1 MRLIFKNL
9 NVLRSTINAIST
21 SIEIKEIVESAGN
34 NLPNLFDFSSF
45 GVFWKEDL
53 LLFLYQEESCPPSFT
68 QEVVNNMVKV
78 FSILG
83 EESVDADRIV
93 LHTEKRKLRPKQM
106 IMDPK
111 AALKSYLTLP
121 LAVEGGIIGCTSLNS
136 DQPNAFDA
144 QDLQFFS
151 VIGYQMAATLRHFQ
165 RFSSVKN
172 LAIYDALTG
181 LHNRRYFEEKL
192 EVEAQKCFCSN
203 TPLSLVM
210 VDIDFFKKVNDTF
223 GHTEGDQ
230 VLYKVSSLL
239 KTSVRKK
246 DIVARYGG
254 EEFILILPETRLEES
269 FVIAE
274 RIRRLVEKTS
284 FEAGKAQVNL
294 TLSMGISNFPS
305 HRAKSKEELTEM
317 ADQALYDAKRG
328 GRNRVCIFTGKFARE
343 TVPT

>member
-1 MRLIFKNL
+1 VRLIFKNL

-21 SIEIKEIVESAGN
+21 SIEIKEIVESAGT

-53 LLFLYQEESCPPSFT
+53 LLFLYQEDSCPPSFT
-68 QEVVNNMVKV
+68 QEVVRNMVKV

-83 EESVDADRIV
+83 EESMDADRIALKV
-93 LHTEKRKLRPKQM
+93 EKRKLRPKQM
-106 IMDPK
+106 MIDPK
-111 AALKSYLTLP
+111 ATLKSHLTLP
-121 LAVEGGIIGCTSLNS
+121 LTVEGEILGCISLNS

-144 QDLQFFS
+144 QDLQFLS
-151 VIGYQMAATLRHFQ
+151 VIGYQMAATLKHFQ
-165 RFSSVKN
+165 RFSSIKN
-172 LAIYDALTG
+172 IAIYDTLTG
-181 LHNRRYFEEKL
+181 LYNRRYFEERL
-192 EVEAQKCFCSN
+192 GVDAQKSFYSG

-210 VDIDFFKKVNDTF
+210 VDIDLFKKVNDTF

-230 VLYKVSSLL
+230 VLRKISSLL

-246 DIVARYGG
+246 DTVARYGG
-254 EEFILILPETRLEES
+254 EEFILILPEAGLGES
-269 FVIAE
+269 FMIAE
-274 RIRRLVEKTS
+274 RIRRQVENTP
-284 FEAGKAQVNL
+284 FEIGQAQVNL

-305 HRAKSKEELTEM
+305 HRAKSKEELVKM

-328 GRNRVCIFTGKFARE
+328 GRNKVCIFAGKSVQW

>member
-21 SIEIKEIVESAGN
+21 SIEIKEIVESAGT

-68 QEVVNNMVKV
+68 QEVVKNMLKV

-83 EESVDADRIV
+83 EESFNAEGIALQV
-93 LHTEKRKLRPKQM
+93 EKRKLRPKQM
-106 IMDPK
+106 MMDPK
-111 AALKSYLTLP
+111 ATLKSHLTLP
-121 LAVEGGIIGCTSLNS
+121 LTVEGEILGCLSLNS

-144 QDLQFFS
+144 QDLQFLS
-151 VIGYQMAATLRHFQ
+151 VIGYQMAATLKHFQ
-165 RFSSVKN
+165 RFSSIKN
-172 LAIYDALTG
+172 IAIYDTLTG
-181 LHNRRYFEEKL
+181 LYNRRYFEERL
-192 EVEAQKCFCSN
+192 GVDAQKSFYSG

-210 VDIDFFKKVNDTF
+210 VDIDHFKKINDTF

-230 VLYKVSSLL
+230 VLCKISSLL

-246 DIVARYGG
+246 DTVARYGG
-254 EEFILILPETRLEES
+254 EEFILILPEAGLEES

-274 RIRRLVEKTS
+274 RIRRQVENTS
-284 FEAGKAQVNL
+284 FEVGQAQVNL

-305 HRAKSKEELTEM
+305 HRAKSKEDLVKM

-328 GRNRVCIFTGKFARE
+328 GRNKVCIFSGKSAQW

>member
-21 SIEIKEIVESAGN
+21 SIEIKEIVESAGT

-68 QEVVNNMVKV
+68 QEVVKNMLKV

-83 EESVDADRIV
+83 EESFNAEGIALQV
-93 LHTEKRKLRPKQM
+93 EKRKLRPKQM
-106 IMDPK
+106 MMDPK
-111 AALKSYLTLP
+111 ATLKSHLTLP
-121 LAVEGGIIGCTSLNS
+121 LTVEGEILGCLSLNS

-144 QDLQFFS
+144 QDLQFLS
-151 VIGYQMAATLRHFQ
+151 VIGYQMAATLKHFQ
-165 RFSSVKN
+165 RFSSIKN
-172 LAIYDALTG
+172 IALYDTLTG
-181 LHNRRYFEEKL
+181 LYNRRYFEERL
-192 EVEAQKCFCSN
+192 GVEAQKSFYSG

-210 VDIDFFKKVNDTF
+210 VDIDHFKKINDTF

-230 VLYKVSSLL
+230 VLCKISSLL

-246 DIVARYGG
+246 DTVARYGG
-254 EEFILILPETRLEES
+254 EEFILILPEAGLEES

-274 RIRRLVEKTS
+274 RIRRQVENTS
-284 FEAGKAQVNL
+284 FEVGQAQVNL

-305 HRAKSKEELTEM
+305 HRAKSKEDLVKM

-328 GRNRVCIFTGKFARE
+328 GRNKVCIFSGKSAQW

>member
-1 MRLIFKNL
+1 MRLVFKNL

-21 SIEIKEIVESAGN
+21 SVEIQEIVESAGN

-45 GVFWKEDL
+45 GVFWKEEL

-68 QEVVNNMVKV
+68 QEVVNNMIKV
-78 FSILG
+78 FSVLG

-121 LAVEGGIIGCTSLNS
+121 LTVEGEILGCISLNS

-172 LAIYDALTG
+172 MAIYDTLTG
-181 LHNRRYFEEKL
+181 LHNRRYFEERL
-192 EVEAQKCFCSN
+192 EVEAQKCLGSN
-203 TPLSLVM
+203 IPLTLVM

-230 VLYKVSSLL
+230 VLCKVASLL

-246 DIVARYGG
+246 DTVARYGG

-274 RIRRLVEKTS
+274 RIRRLVESTL
-284 FEAGKAQVNL
+284 FDVGKAQVNL

-305 HRAKSKEELTEM
+305 HRVKSKEELTEM

-328 GRNRVCIFTGKFARE
+328 GRNRVCIFTGKPARQ

>member
-21 SIEIKEIVESAGN
+21 SVEIKEIVESAGN
-34 NLPNLFDFSSF
+34 NLPNLFDLSSF

-53 LLFLYQEESCPPSFT
+53 LLYLYQEESCPPSFT
-68 QEVVNNMVKV
+68 HEVVNNMIKV

-83 EESVDADRIV
+83 EESIDADRIV

-111 AALKSYLTLP
+111 AALKSFLTLP
-121 LAVEGGIIGCTSLNS
+121 LVGEGEILGCISLNS

-151 VIGYQMAATLRHFQ
+151 VIGYQMAATLKHFQ
-165 RFSSVKN
+165 RLSSVKN
-172 LAIYDALTG
+172 MAIYDTLTG
-181 LHNRRYFEEKL
+181 LHNRRYFEERL
-192 EVEAQKCFCSN
+192 EVETKKCFCSN

-210 VDIDFFKKVNDTF
+210 LDIDFFKKVNDTF

-230 VLYKVSSLL
+230 VLCKVSSLL

-246 DIVARYGG
+246 DTVARYGG
-254 EEFILILPETRLEES
+254 EEFILILPEARLEES

-274 RIRRLVEKTS
+274 RIRRLVESTL
-284 FEAGKAQVNL
+284 FEVGKAQVNL
-294 TLSMGISNFPS
+294 TVSMGISNFPS

-328 GRNRVCIFTGKFARE
+328 GRNRVCIFTGKSARG